1 MADNRDLRK
10 LNESELF
17 WYVRNNVNVVNQK
30 LTQLE
35 NADIGHGSNAYRY
48 VQNKLRNRSFM
59 TYNKNGDV
67 RFLSKSKEIRNLSRN
82 DLYAMAQYIQN
93 YKNTKTGTVEKY
105 ESLQEEIRKSLNK
118 YLESKDIEKQLSK
131 TDMEVLFKNSDW
143 DKNLR
148 SSDRLFQIV
157 DKYGVDVARFWIDEL
172 GKGQSILEEEEV
184 LEKRYAQLN
193 QNDRG
198 EKETSDFSGKLFS

>member
-1 MADNRDLRK
+1 MADTKDLRK

-67 RFLSKSKEIRNLSRN
+67 RFISKSKEIRNLERN

-105 ESLQEEIRKSLNK
+105 ETLQEEIRESVNK
-118 YLESKDIEKQLSK
+118 YLESKDIQVQLSK
-131 TDMEVLFKNSDW
+131 SDMETLFKDSDW

-157 DKYGVDVARFWIDEL
+157 EKYGVDVARFWIDEL
-172 GKGQSILEEEEV
+172 GKGMSLLEEEDE
-184 LEKRYAQLN
+184 LRKKYNELHK
-193 QNDRG
+193 NDRG
-198 EKETSDFSGKLFS
+198 EEKTSDFSGKLFT

>member
-1 MADNRDLRK
+1 MADTKNLKK

-17 WYVRNNVNVVNQK
+17 WYIRNNVNYVNQQ
-30 LTQLE
+30 LTTLE
-35 NADIGHGSNAYRY
+35 NSDKENESNAYRY

-59 TYNKNGDV
+59 TVNKNGDV
-67 RFLSKSKEIRNLSRN
+67 RFLGKSKDIRNLNRN
-82 DLYAMAQYIQN
+82 DLFAMAQYIQN
-93 YKNTKTGTVEKY
+93 YKNTETGTVSKLKK
-105 ESLQEEIRKSLNK
+105 LQKRTIETLNK
-118 YLESKDIEKQLSK
+118 NLKMQGIKQLSQS
-131 TDMEVLFKNSDW
+131 DMERLFKGSDW

-172 GKGQSILEEEEV
+172 GKGQSILEEEEE
-184 LEKRYAQLN
+184 LKKRYAQLN

-198 EKETSDFSGKLFS
+198 EEETSDFSGKLFT

>member
-1 MADNRDLRK
+1 MSDTKDLRK

-17 WYVRNNVNVVNQK
+17 WYIRNNVNYVNQK

-35 NADIGHGSNAYRY
+35 NADIENGSNAYRY
-48 VQNKLRNRSFM
+48 VQNKLRNRSF
-59 TYNKNGDV
+59 TTFNKNGDV

-105 ESLQEEIRKSLNK
+105 ETLQEEIRKSLNK
-118 YLESKDIEKQLSK
+118 YLESKGIEKQLSK
-131 TDMEVLFKNSDW
+131 SDMETLFKNSDW

-148 SSDRLFQIV
+148 SSDRLLQIV
-157 DKYGVDVARFWIDEL
+157 EKYGVDVARFWIDEL
-172 GKGQSILEEEEV
+172 GKGQSILEEEEA

-198 EKETSDFSGKLFS
+198 EETTSDFSGKLFT

>member
-1 MADNRDLRK
+1 MADVRDLRK

-17 WYVRNNVNVVNQK
+17 WYVRDNVNVVNQK

-35 NADIGHGSNAYRY
+35 NADIGHASNAYRY
-48 VQNKLRNRSFM
+48 VQNKLRNRPFM
-59 TYNKNGDV
+59 TYNKNGDI
-67 RFLSKSKEIRNLSRN
+67 RFLSKSKDIRNLSRN

-105 ESLQEEIRKSLNK
+105 EILQEEIRKSLNK
-118 YLESKDIEKQLSK
+118 YLESQNINKQLSK
-131 TDMEVLFKNSDW
+131 SDMETLFKDSDW

-157 DKYGVDVARFWIDEL
+157 EKYGVDVARFWIDEL
-172 GKGQSILEEEEV
+172 GKGQSILEEEEA

-198 EKETSDFSGKLFS
+198 EQKTSDFSGKLFT

>member
-1 MADNRDLRK
+1 MADTMDLRK

-35 NADIGHGSNAYRY
+35 NADIGHASNAYRY

-67 RFLSKSKEIRNLSRN
+67 RFLSKSKEIRNLERN

-105 ESLQEEIRKSLNK
+105 EILQEEIRKSVNK
-118 YLESKDIEKQLSK
+118 YLETKDIQVQLSK
-131 TDMEVLFKNSDW
+131 SDMETLFKDSDW

-157 DKYGVDVARFWIDEL
+157 EKYGVDVARFWIDEL
-172 GKGQSILEEEEV
+172 GKGQSILEEEEE
-184 LEKRYAQLN
+184 LKKKYAQLN
-193 QNDRG
+193 QIDRG
-198 EKETSDFSGKLFS
+198 GKETSDFSGKLFT

>member
-1 MADNRDLRK
+1 
-10 LNESELF
+10 
-17 WYVRNNVNVVNQK
+17 
-30 LTQLE
+30 
-35 NADIGHGSNAYRY
+35 
-48 VQNKLRNRSFM
+48 M

-105 ESLQEEIRKSLNK
+105 EALQEEIRTSLNK

-131 TDMEVLFKNSDW
+131 SDMEVLFKDSDW

-157 DKYGVDVARFWIDEL
+157 EKYGVDVARFWIDEL
-172 GKGQSILEEEEV
+172 GKGQSILEEEEA

-198 EKETSDFSGKLFS
+198 EKETSDFSGKLFT

>member
-1 MADNRDLRK
+1 MADTKDLRK

-17 WYVRNNVNVVNQK
+17 WYIRNNVNVVNQK

-35 NADIGHGSNAYRY
+35 NTGIENGSNAYRY

-67 RFLSKSKEIRNLSRN
+67 RFLSKSKEIRNLERN

-105 ESLQEEIRKSLNK
+105 ETLQEEIRESVNE
-118 YLESKDIEKQLSK
+118 YLESKDIQAQLSK
-131 TDMEVLFKNSDW
+131 SDMETLFKNSDW

-157 DKYGVDVARFWIDEL
+157 ERYGVDVARFWIDEL
-172 GKGQSILEEEEV
+172 GKGMSLLEEENE
-184 LEKRYAQLN
+184 LRKKYDELHK
-193 QNDRG
+193 NDRG
-198 EKETSDFSGKLFS
+198 EEETSDFSEKLFT

>member
-1 MADNRDLRK
+1 MADTKNLKK

-17 WYVRNNVNVVNQK
+17 WYIRNNVNYVNQQ
-30 LTQLE
+30 LTTIE
-35 NADIGHGSNAYRY
+35 NSDKENESNAYRY

-59 TYNKNGDV
+59 TVNKNGDV
-67 RFLSKSKEIRNLSRN
+67 RFLGKSKDIRNLNRN
-82 DLYAMAQYIQN
+82 DLFAMAQYLQN
-93 YKNTKTGTVEKY
+93 YKNTETGTLTKLKK
-105 ESLQEEIRKSLNK
+105 LQNRTLETLNK
-118 YLESKDIEKQLSK
+118 KLKMQGIKQLSQS
-131 TDMEVLFKNSDW
+131 DIERLFKGGDW

-172 GKGQSILEEEEV
+172 GKGQSILEEEEE

-198 EKETSDFSGKLFS
+198 EEETSDFSGKLFT

>member
-1 MADNRDLRK
+1 MADTRELRK

-35 NADIGHGSNAYRY
+35 NSDIGPASNAYRY

-67 RFLSKSKEIRNLSRN
+67 RFQAKSKEIRKLSRN

-105 ESLQEEIRKSLNK
+105 EILQEEIRKSLNK
-118 YLESKDIEKQLSK
+118 YLESQDINKQLSK
-131 TDMEVLFKNSDW
+131 SDMETLFKNSDW

-157 DKYGVDVARFWIDEL
+157 EKYGVDVARFWIDEL
-172 GKGQSILEEEEV
+172 GKGQSILEEEEA

-198 EKETSDFSGKLFS
+198 EKETSDFSGKLFT

>member
-17 WYVRNNVNVVNQK
+17 WYVRDNVNFVNQK

-35 NADIGHGSNAYRY
+35 NSDIGHASNAYSY
-48 VQNKLRNRSFM
+48 IQNKLRNRSFM
-59 TYNKNGDV
+59 TYNKNCDV
-67 RFLSKSKEIRNLSRN
+67 RFQAKSKAIRNLSRN
-82 DLYAMAQYIQN
+82 ELYAMAQYIQN

-105 ESLQEEIRKSLNK
+105 KALQEEIRQSLNENLK
-118 YLESKDIEKQLSK
+118 SQGIEKQLSK
-131 TDMEVLFKNSDW
+131 SDMDTLFKDSDW

-172 GKGQSILEEEEV
+172 GKGMSLLEEEDELKKKYNELHKV
-184 LEKRYAQLN
+184 
-193 QNDRG
+193 DRG
-198 EKETSDFSGKLFS
+198 EEETSDFSGKLFT

>member
-1 MADNRDLRK
+1 MADTKDLHK

-35 NADIGHGSNAYRY
+35 NSDIGHSSNAYRY

-59 TYNKNGDV
+59 TVNKNGDV
-67 RFLSKSKEIRNLSRN
+67 RFIGKSKDIRNLNRN
-82 DLYAMAQYIQN
+82 DLFAMAQYIQN

-105 ESLQEEIRKSLNK
+105 EALQEEIRSSLNNYIK
-118 YLESKDIEKQLSK
+118 EQGFETQLSK
-131 TDMEVLFKNSDW
+131 NDMETLFKDSDW

-148 SSDRLFQIV
+148 SSDRLFKIV
-157 DKYGVDVARFWIDEL
+157 EKYGVDVARYWIDEL
-172 GKGQSILEEEEV
+172 GKGMSLLEEEDE
-184 LEKRYAQLN
+184 LRKKYNELHKI
-193 QNDRG
+193 DRG
-198 EKETSDFSGKLFS
+198 KEETSDFSGKLFT

>member
-1 MADNRDLRK
+1 MADTKDLRK

-17 WYVRNNVNVVNQK
+17 WYIRNNVNYVNQQ
-30 LTQLE
+30 LTQIE
-35 NADIGHGSNAYRY
+35 NADIGHASNAYRY
-48 VQNKLRNRSFM
+48 VQNKLRNRIFM
-59 TYNKNGDV
+59 TYNKNGDI
-67 RFLSKSKEIRNLSRN
+67 RFLSKSKDIRNLSRN

-105 ESLQEEIRKSLNK
+105 EILQEEIRKSLNK
-118 YLESKDIEKQLSK
+118 YLESQDINIQLTKS
-131 TDMEVLFKNSDW
+131 DMETLFKDSDW

-172 GKGQSILEEEEV
+172 GKGQSILEEEEA

-198 EKETSDFSGKLFS
+198 EEETSDFSGKLFS